1 VSTDRARYD
10 AASSLARQGR
20 RPRQASSMPCV
31 PTLKGLPVKDSIRPA
46 RITPGRRQ
54 QLCVPRQRPH
64 AEHRREVL
72 TGLALRDMPLR
83 ISVAVTGLLLAARVP
98 LPGFAP
104 TGPYAAFHTTS
115 ARLQPAGP
123 RHECTAGGPA

>member
-1 VSTDRARYD
+1 MGLRPFAALSAGTVAAVFGVRAVLVTGT
-10 AASSLARQGR
+10 ALLF
-20 RPRQASSMPCV
+20 V
-31 PTLKGLPVKDSIRPA
+31 PVVMLCSPA
-46 RITPGRRQ
+46 VRRRQ
-54 QLCVPRQRPH
+54 TALPAAP
-64 AEHRREVL
+64 ASPGREVL

-123 RHECTAGGPA
+123 RHECTAGEPA